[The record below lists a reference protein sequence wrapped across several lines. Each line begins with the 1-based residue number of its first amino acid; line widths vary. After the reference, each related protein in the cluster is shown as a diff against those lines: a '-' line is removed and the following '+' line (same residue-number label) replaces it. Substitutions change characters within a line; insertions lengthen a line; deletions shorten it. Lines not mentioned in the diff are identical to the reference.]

1 MSCLNCGSESSN
13 FIEIAIRRSQHRSIG
28 APSIT
33 QLGSSD
39 KFTVVGEKS
48 YGKTSSWNGY
58 KPAPGDWIRICE
70 ECNQTH
76 LMLAAL
82 FIKHHLRKPDE
93 NGISDYS
100 EIAD

>member
-1 MSCLNCGSESSN
+1 MSCLNCGSEN
-13 FIEIAIRRSQHRSIG
+13 PNTILIAIRRSQHRSIG
-28 APSIT
+28 APGIT

-48 YGKTSSWNGY
+48 NGVTSSWNGY
-58 KPAPGDWIRICE
+58 KPAPGDWIPICA

-76 LMLAAL
+76 LMLAVL
-82 FIKHHLRKPDE
+82 FIKHHLRTPDE